1 MDIDL
6 PGTPPTSQA
15 MEPGST
21 GNTVIFS
28 PSSRAAAAEDS
39 PMPLIASD
47 ESGLS
52 QPMDESGSGSAIRNL
67 TPNLLNQQIM
77 DHFFI
82 QPEYID
88 DNIRMYATSYF
99 KLNKELT
106 SLQQKHIRDAVEK
119 NDIPKKEIEDRE
131 SLVYEVEEIEV
142 AISRYL
148 AEQEGKRYELERE
161 GQTGDLELTFMSG
174 GRKSKK
180 RKSKK
185 RKKSKKK
192 RSKKRKKSKNKRSK
206 KKRY

>member
-77 DHFFI
+77 DHFYI
-82 QPEYID
+82 QPEDID

-106 SLQQKHIRDAVEK
+106 SLQQKHLHTERI
-119 NDIPKKEIEDRE
+119 NIPKKEIEDRE